1 MKEEGDCKQT
11 ERFEFD
17 KVAKLRIYSR
27 LFLRYF
33 NYFFEQQPK
42 KNFSLNL
49 HQVITRFVYS
59 LQTKTFGEIH
69 N

>member
-17 KVAKLRIYSR
+17 KVAKLRIDSR
-27 LFLRYF
+27 LFLRCF

-42 KNFSLNL
+42 NFFSLNL

-59 LQTKTFGEIH
+59 LRTKTFGEIH